1 MIVMK
6 RIIGSPFTRIAAI
19 ASVVLT
25 GCLTAQAS
33 ESALPHL
40 VQKDGRHA
48 LIVDGAP
55 FLMLGAQSH
64 NSSAWPLTMPKVWA
78 AIETIHANTL
88 EVPISW
94 EQFEPEPGKFDYSIV
109 DTLLKEAREPQ
120 WRRLLVPVGP

>member
-6 RIIGSPFTRIAAI
+6 RIIGSPFIRTAVI

-25 GCLTAQAS
+25 TCLVAQAS
-33 ESALPHL
+33 EPALPHL

-55 FLMLGAQSH
+55 FLILGAQSH
-64 NSSAWPLTMPKVWA
+64 NSGAWPLTMPKVWA

-94 EQFEPEPGKFDYSIV
+94 EQFEPAPGKFD
-109 DTLLKEAREPQ
+109 
-120 WRRLLVPVGP
+120 